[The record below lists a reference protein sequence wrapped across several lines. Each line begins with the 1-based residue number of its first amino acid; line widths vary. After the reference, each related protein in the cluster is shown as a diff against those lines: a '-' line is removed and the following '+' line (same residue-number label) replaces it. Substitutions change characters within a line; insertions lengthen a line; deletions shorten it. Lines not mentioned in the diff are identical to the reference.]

1 MHIVDAH
8 RYRPC
13 KYEGIS
19 PRVGLDIPSNLGHI
33 YGKSLNSEGNFPM
46 LGGVGLQARSP
57 KVLEIA
63 GLILSG
69 CNVIGWSYVINILP
83 RFGYVGGGHSGPSN
97 LKNIIYFLNV

>member
-1 MHIVDAH
+1 MRIVDAN
-8 RYRPC
+8 RYLPC

-19 PRVGLDIPSNLGHI
+19 PPRVGLDIPSKLGHI

-63 GLILSG
+63 D
-69 CNVIGWSYVINILP
+69 
-83 RFGYVGGGHSGPSN
+83 
-97 LKNIIYFLNV
+97 